1 MKLGMVISQTEPEAV
16 WNALR
21 LGNYAL
27 KEGDSV
33 SVFLLGQGVDAI
45 VNKVEKFNVEE
56 QAQALHDAG
65 GRILACGSC
74 LKIRNREGTEV
85 CPLST
90 MKDLYEIVRDSDRV
104 LTF

>member
-1 MKLGMVISQTEPEAV
+1 MKLGIIITRTEPETV

-21 LGNYAL
+21 LGNYAR
-27 KEGDSV
+27 KEGDTV
-33 SVFLLGQGVDAI
+33 SVFLLGPGVDAI
-45 VNKVEKFNVEE
+45 ANSVEKFDVEG

-90 MKDLYEIVRDSDRV
+90 MKDLYEIVRESDRV

>member
-1 MKLGMVISQTEPEAV
+1 MRLGIIISQTEPEAV

-27 KEGDSV
+27 KEGDTV
-33 SVFLLGQGVDAI
+33 SVFLLGPGVDAI
-45 VNKVEKFNVEE
+45 ANRVEKFNVEQE
-56 QAQALHDAG
+56 AQALHDAG
-65 GRILACGSC
+65 GRILACGTC
-74 LKIRNREGTEV
+74 LKIRDREGTET